1 MIVSIQF
8 FSPLFQILFEQH
20 TSEERKVAGE
30 HESEG
35 YLCKEEVWIGM
46 QLNTRICIIS
56 GRFNV

>member
-1 MIVSIQF
+1 MSVSIQY

-56 GRFNV
+56 G